1 MEYPLSESLSNMD
14 WLNPFDWWD
23 LIMSFLEIFA
33 TIQGKIKGHLLL
45 FWKQGFHYGAFTLP
59 HHHAIIM
66 SPIIFLYFFFF
77 IMILLI
83 LGLLAG
89 LILCIAN
96 IFPSFI
102 VLSLVYII
110 MWRNPNLVTL
120 KTITF
125 FSAFWVF
132 AHSFGW
138 F

>member
-14 WLNPFDWWD
+14 WFNPFDWWD

-33 TIQGKIKGHLLL
+33 TIQGKIQGHLLL
-45 FWKQGFHYGAFTLP
+45 LWKQGYHYGAFTLP
-59 HHHAIIM
+59 HHHAILM
-66 SPIIFLYFFFF
+66 SPIIFLYFLLFV
-77 IMILLI
+77 MILLI

-110 MWRNPNLVTL
+110 MWRNPNLLTL

-132 AHSFGW
+132 ADALGLF
-138 F
+138 